1 MSEGVDGMPTA
12 TKHHTSDTTIQTP
25 ENNKEE
31 EQHKPEITR
40 QYIENIVKDFFRNPT
55 ERPDYVRDDVDL
67 EDPYCTL
74 DDDFTY
80 DDIGRVEFFTY
91 LAKQFNYEFSDK
103 FMTKVQR
110 LKQIYDY
117 LERVLIKEKDIP
129 KKPRKPRVN
138 PPPRTCFLF
147 PGQGSQKVGMASMF
161 AVSNENNN
169 IEKYPEAKKLF
180 DKASEILGYDLLKY
194 CVEGLYV
201 QCNVYVCVFIL

>member
-1 MSEGVDGMPTA
+1 MAIGGVTV
-12 TKHHTSDTTIQTP
+12 SSVSLFN
-25 ENNKEE
+25 E
-31 EQHKPEITR
+31 
-40 QYIENIVKDFFRNPT
+40 
-55 ERPDYVRDDVDL
+55 DV
-67 EDPYCTL
+67 
-74 DDDFTY
+74 
-80 DDIGRVEFFTY
+80 
-91 LAKQFNYEFSDK
+91 
-103 FMTKVQR
+103 
-110 LKQIYDY
+110 
-117 LERVLIKEKDIP
+117 IKEKDIP

-201 QCNVYVCVFIL
+201 QCNVYVCVFGSELEVG